1 MKKSLICLLMALAT
15 VSMAGCGNA
24 ANSSKIQEDISNIE
38 TVAETEEKAEEV
50 VNENLKVSSDANQSL
65 NQAPGCK
72 TIVLANF
79 CADGEPGQNASL
91 LFADKVAEYSGGS
104 LYVEVHNKSE
114 LGNAQEM
121 AESVSTGQIEA
132 CLVCEATLDKYD
144 IRYALVPMPYL
155 YDSYTHA
162 YGVIDGPFRDWV
174 NDGTLESKGL
184 HDVGAW
190 DYGFRNITN
199 SKRSIEHP
207 SDVAGL
213 KIRTPYEVQLIYGF
227 EALDAVVSQ
236 VSFSE
241 LLTCLDQKTVDG
253 QENPISTIYNNALWD
268 HNQRYLTMSKHT
280 WEAMN
285 LIINNNFWNSLTDDE
300 RDAIEKA
307 SKDAQASMR
316 EEVQSSEE
324 EYIQKCRDKGMTV
337 VDEIDKDEFRASMSD
352 AYSRMAEYVG
362 DQAMVDKMFEIV
374 DEVRSSMK
382 NN

>member
-1 MKKSLICLLMALAT
+1 MKKRLLCLLLAVMAVLYIT
-15 VSMAGCGNA
+15 GCGNSA
-24 ANSSKIQEDISNIE
+24 KDVENSIEEETENATDIDDIS
-38 TVAETEEKAEEV
+38 
-50 VNENLKVSSDANQSL
+50 DMANNKLQSEAIKTPE
-65 NQAPGCK
+65 QAPGCK
-72 TIVLANF
+72 TVVLANF
-79 CADGEPGQNASL
+79 NADGEPGQNASL
-91 LFADKVAEYSGGS
+91 LFADRVAEYSNGS

-132 CLVCEATLDKYD
+132 CLICEATLDKYD

-155 YDSYTHA
+155 YDSYEHA
-162 YGVIDGPFRDWV
+162 YAVVDGPFRDWV
-174 NDGTLESKGL
+174 NDGTLESMGL
-184 HDVGAW
+184 HNVGTW

-199 SKRSIEHP
+199 SKRSIVHP

-213 KIRTPYEVQLIYGF
+213 KLRTPYEVQLIYGL
-227 EALDAVVSQ
+227 ESMGAVVTQ

-268 HNQRYLTMSKHT
+268 HNQHYLTMSKHS

-285 LIINNNFWNSLTDDE
+285 LIVNNNFWNSLTDDE
-300 RDAIEKA
+300 RSAIERA

-324 EYIQKCRDKGMTV
+324 EYVQKCREKGMDV
-337 VDEIDKDEFRASMSD
+337 VSEIDKEEFRASMTD

-374 DEVRSSMK
+374 DEVRESLENK
-382 NN
+382 

>member
-1 MKKSLICLLMALAT
+1 MKKRLLCLLLAVMAVLYIT
-15 VSMAGCGNA
+15 GCGNSA
-24 ANSSKIQEDISNIE
+24 KDVENSIEEETENATDIDDIS
-38 TVAETEEKAEEV
+38 
-50 VNENLKVSSDANQSL
+50 DMANNKLQSEAIKTPE
-65 NQAPGCK
+65 QAPGCK
-72 TIVLANF
+72 TVVLANF
-79 CADGEPGQNASL
+79 NADGEPGQNASL
-91 LFADKVAEYSGGS
+91 LFADRVAEYSNGS

-132 CLVCEATLDKYD
+132 CLICEATLDKYD

-155 YDSYTHA
+155 YDSYEHA
-162 YGVIDGPFRDWV
+162 YAVVDGPFRDWV
-174 NDGTLESKGL
+174 NDGTLESMGL
-184 HDVGAW
+184 HNVGTW

-199 SKRSIEHP
+199 SKRSIVHP

-213 KIRTPYEVQLIYGF
+213 KLRTPYEVQLIYGL
-227 EALDAVVSQ
+227 ESMGAVVTQ

-268 HNQRYLTMSKHT
+268 HNQHYLTMSKHS

-285 LIINNNFWNSLTDDE
+285 LIVNNNFWNSLTDDE
-300 RDAIEKA
+300 RSAIERA

-324 EYIQKCRDKGMTV
+324 EYVQKCREKGMDV
-337 VDEIDKDEFRASMSD
+337 VYEIDKEEFRASMTD

-374 DEVRSSMK
+374 DEVRETLK
-382 NN
+382 NK

>member
-1 MKKSLICLLMALAT
+1 MKKRLLCLLFAITMVASLTGCSNKENNSDNYIEEDNVEEIEQAE
-15 VSMAGCGNA
+15 VSN
-24 ANSSKIQEDISNIE
+24 EDSNKYQN
-38 TVAETEEKAEEV
+38 VAKSAE
-50 VNENLKVSSDANQSL
+50 QS
-65 NQAPGCK
+65 PGCK

-79 CADGEPGQNASL
+79 NTDGEPGQNASL
-91 LFADKVAEYSGGS
+91 LFADKVAEYSNGS

-155 YDSYTHA
+155 YDSYEHA
-162 YGVIDGPFRDWV
+162 YAVVDGPFRDWV

-184 HDVGAW
+184 HNVGAW

-199 SKRSIEHP
+199 SKRSIVHP
-207 SDVAGL
+207 SDAMGL
-213 KIRTPYEVQLIYGF
+213 KIRTPYEVQLIYGL
-227 EALDAVVSQ
+227 EALDSVVVQ

-253 QENPISTIYNNALWD
+253 QENPISTIYNNELWD
-268 HNQRYLTMSKHT
+268 HNQHYLTMSKHT

-285 LIINNNFWNSLTDDE
+285 LVINNNFWNSLTDEE
-300 RDAIEKA
+300 RDAIERA

-316 EEVQSSEE
+316 EEVRSSEE
-324 EYIQKCRDKGMTV
+324 EYVQKCRDKGMDV
-337 VDEIDKDEFRASMSD
+337 VEKIDKEEFRTSMSD

-362 DQAMVDKMFEIV
+362 DQAMVDKMFAIV
-374 DEVRSSMK
+374 DEVRDSLNEK
-382 NN
+382 